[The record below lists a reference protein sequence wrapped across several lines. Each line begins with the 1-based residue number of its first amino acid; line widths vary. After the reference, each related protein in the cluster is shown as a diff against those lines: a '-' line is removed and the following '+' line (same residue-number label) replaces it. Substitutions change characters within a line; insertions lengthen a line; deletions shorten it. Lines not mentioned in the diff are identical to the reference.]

1 MVDANIQSQLTAVLQ
16 NLEPSQQRQ
25 VLEYALHL
33 RAKTVT
39 GIPGS
44 RLAQFAGKIG
54 ETDLNAMSAAIAA
67 GCERIDTDGW

>member
-1 MVDANIQSQLTAVLQ
+1 MVDANIQSQLTAALQ
-16 NLEPSQQRQ
+16 DLELAQQRQ

-33 RAKTVT
+33 RAKTAI

-44 RLAQFAGKIG
+44 RLVQFAGRID
-54 ETDLNAMSAAIAA
+54 EADLNAMSAAIAE